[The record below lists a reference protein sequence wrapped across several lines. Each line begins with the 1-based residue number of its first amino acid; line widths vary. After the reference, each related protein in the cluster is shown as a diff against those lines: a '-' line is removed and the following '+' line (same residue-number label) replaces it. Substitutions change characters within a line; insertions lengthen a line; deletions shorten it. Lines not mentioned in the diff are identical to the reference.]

1 MKLQNI
7 TSKQIVQT
15 IQLGLIYFIFSIP
28 LITMG
33 AATCAAY
40 YVSLKIINKTPD
52 INIFSLFFKSFT
64 QNFFQGTLMWIL
76 TAAIIYLLTLFWK
89 NLAQDD
95 FDSFFKIILAVVLS
109 LFGLIIILYSFPT
122 IARYTNKFSVLL
134 RNSAILCIQFYY
146 YTFSLVVKLFI
157 IYFLSGFLTYFI
169 PPLFFLC
176 ILILPTTTVMLISP
190 VTNKIFAHLENP
202 QPEEDKE
209 KSED

>member
-1 MKLQNI
+1 
-7 TSKQIVQT
+7 
-15 IQLGLIYFIFSIP
+15 
-28 LITMG
+28 
-33 AATCAAY
+33 
-40 YVSLKIINKTPD
+40 
-52 INIFSLFFKSFT
+52 
-64 QNFFQGTLMWIL
+64 MWIL

-89 NLAQDD
+89 TLAQDD

-202 QPEEDKE
+202 QPEEDEE